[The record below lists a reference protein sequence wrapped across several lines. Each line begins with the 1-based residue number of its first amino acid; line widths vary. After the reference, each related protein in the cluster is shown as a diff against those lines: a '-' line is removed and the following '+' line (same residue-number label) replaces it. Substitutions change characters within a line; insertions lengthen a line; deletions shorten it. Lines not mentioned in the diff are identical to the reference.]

1 MSDKLFGKVKGSFK
15 SYDEHLETWSVL
27 EEGMGEGYIAYS
39 SASLAT
45 AKNDTKAAKVALKEA
60 CHGFFREVI
69 WTAEQANTT
78 LSELLSEDKELSQ
91 QWEEVSSI
99 VEDTFD
105 EKTLWEVQNK

>member
-15 SYDEHLETWSVL
+15 IYDEHLETWSVL

-45 AKNDTKAAKVALKEA
+45 AKNDTNEAKQKLKAD
-60 CHGFFREVI
+60 CHNFFSEVI
-69 WTAEQANTT
+69 WNSEQANLT
-78 LSELLSEDKELSQ
+78 LTEFLDDDKELSE
-91 QWEEVSSI
+91 QWKEVSSI